1 MHVKII
7 VKHNLTLFYKFQKE
21 HWNVLDRN
29 REDALATWN
38 TWKGIII
45 KVGEL
50 EAKRDPIKKV
60 LQNYK
65 EIPEGISV
73 LNGKKDIIYLPVEV
87 K

>member
-1 MHVKII
+1 MHVKKI
-7 VKHNLTLFYKFQKE
+7 VKHNLTPFYKFQIE
-21 HWNVLDRN
+21 YWNVLDRN

-50 EAKRDPIKKV
+50 EAKRAPIKKV

-65 EIPEGISV
+65 QIPEGISL
-73 LNGKKDIIYLPVEV
+73 LNGKKDIIYSSF
-87 K
+87 

>member
-1 MHVKII
+1 MHVTII

-21 HWNVLDRN
+21 YWNVLDRN
-29 REDALATWN
+29 REDTLATWN

-65 EIPEGISV
+65 QIPKGISV
-73 LNGKKDIIYLPVEV
+73 LNGKKDIIYLPFEV